1 MLAGGSDA
9 ACARKYSAK
18 SEISRSCSVRLRDSM
33 FRRMFSYAGD
43 INQFHLLNHTKSGT
57 GVWRSSNCAL
67 SPVRRP
73 IRLEDFTMATY
84 EEGRFVRFPT
94 ELLEA
99 LIGARL
105 SGTQF
110 RILLWV
116 VRGTYGWN
124 RRSIPFTWYR
134 IAKELFLDRPV
145 TYRAGK
151 TLLQTGVLLQEDH
164 QLSIQNDSRM
174 WDAIVLSPRNDN
186 ARQLWMPEI
195 TVAWEQRQAL
205 SGNNVTV
212 AGRQRNRCQETT
224 LFRRVKD

>member
-1 MLAGGSDA
+1 
-9 ACARKYSAK
+9 
-18 SEISRSCSVRLRDSM
+18 
-33 FRRMFSYAGD
+33 
-43 INQFHLLNHTKSGT
+43 
-57 GVWRSSNCAL
+57 
-67 SPVRRP
+67 
-73 IRLEDFTMATY
+73 MATY

-224 LFRRVKD
+224 LFRRVKDRCKDNLKTYKDKRMEPQAGRRAGPTAGAATPIPGKYDRLSQD

>member
-1 MLAGGSDA
+1 
-9 ACARKYSAK
+9 
-18 SEISRSCSVRLRDSM
+18 
-33 FRRMFSYAGD
+33 
-43 INQFHLLNHTKSGT
+43 
-57 GVWRSSNCAL
+57 
-67 SPVRRP
+67 
-73 IRLEDFTMATY
+73 MATY

-164 QLSIQNDSRM
+164 QLSIQNDSRK

-224 LFRRVKD
+224 LFRRVKDRCKDNLKTYKDRHSHRRRAQPPLGRGEKHETQPLASAAKPIPGKYDRLSKN